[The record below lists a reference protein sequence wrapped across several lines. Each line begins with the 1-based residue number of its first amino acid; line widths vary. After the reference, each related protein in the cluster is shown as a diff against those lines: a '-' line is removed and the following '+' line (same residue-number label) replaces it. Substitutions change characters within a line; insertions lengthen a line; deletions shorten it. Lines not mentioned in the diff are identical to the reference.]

1 MLIAL
6 NQILSSG
13 GTQRVLVNAQA
24 ITNIRLVDNEN
35 GYGSIVCT
43 YIGMIRVTETPQQ
56 ILEIVS
62 SATHKTKAI

>member
-13 GTQRVLVNAQA
+13 GTQRVLVNAKA
-24 ITNIRLVDNEN
+24 INYTATDGNGTLVD
-35 GYGSIVCT
+35 T
-43 YIGMIRVTETPQQ
+43 FIGTIRVIETPQQ

-62 SATHKTKAI
+62 LKTQTRTENR